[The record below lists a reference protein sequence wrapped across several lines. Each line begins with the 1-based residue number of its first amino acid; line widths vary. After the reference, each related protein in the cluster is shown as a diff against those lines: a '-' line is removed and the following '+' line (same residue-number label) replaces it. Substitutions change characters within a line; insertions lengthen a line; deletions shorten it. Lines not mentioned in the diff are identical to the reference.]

1 MEMATLSERRLLIWD
16 LQKKLLA
23 LNVNQLRAVASAL
36 DDGQGEKPVDTS
48 SFTEPELYDFIIDFA
63 KSEKLRSLEDEGLS
77 RLLFLNEAID
87 DLLKNNDSTLALPGS
102 ALPAQGGDSASTPL
116 EDIPLTQPGDAS
128 PATHTDTSTT
138 SSDLGI
144 PAVDRDST
152 ITRDSVTKSKRA
164 SKLST
169 ASDQVIRLSD
179 VTTLLPRR
187 EFKLFG
193 GQLSDSGSELPYN
206 SICKQINE
214 GLQEGFT
221 ESEVIRTVIKC
232 TKPGT
237 FREMLTNR
245 DDLTVDELKS
255 FLKSHIRE
263 KSSSE
268 LFQELS
274 STRQQDKETPQQFM
288 YRLMGLK
295 QRVLFASQ
303 QFGAAF
309 SYDKKLVQGTFLHTL
324 YQGLNE
330 KNTHIRGDLRPY
342 ATDFQ
347 VTDDVLLEQITKSTN
362 EEAERLKRLGTVTK
376 ARPVTVSSALQG
388 DTDQVDCSKLTTCDK
403 KEDNHTAI
411 LALTAQVSALTKH
424 LEKMS
429 QTPDSEAKGG
439 THQTPI
445 NTHQTHGVNTK
456 GRCHECVN
464 KGRASCFHCFVCGQ
478 EGHRAIGCLKK
489 KRPGNGTWSPERG
502 SQ

>member
-1 MEMATLSERRLLIWD
+1 MATLSERRLLIWD
-16 LQKKLLA
+16 LQKKLPA
-23 LNVNQLRAVASAL
+23 LNANQLQTLASAV

-48 SFTEPELYDFIIDFA
+48 SFAEPELYDFIIDFA
-63 KSEKLRSLEDEGLS
+63 KSEKLKSLEDEGLS

-87 DLLKNNDSTLALPGS
+87 DLLTNNDSTPAPPGS

-116 EDIPLTQPGDAS
+116 EDITLTQPGDAS
-128 PATHTDTSTT
+128 PATHTGTSTT
-138 SSDLGI
+138 SRDSGI
-144 PAVDRDST
+144 PVMDRGAT
-152 ITRDSVTKSKRA
+152 ITRDCVTKRRGATKP
-164 SKLST
+164 ST
-169 ASDQVIRLSD
+169 VSDQVVRLTD

-193 GQLSDSGSELPYN
+193 GQLSDSGSELSYN
-206 SICKQINE
+206 SICKQIDE

-221 ESEVIRTVIKC
+221 ESEVIRTVIKI

-237 FREMLTNR
+237 FREMLTNK
-245 DDLTVDELKS
+245 DDLTVDELKR

-274 STRQQDKETPQQFM
+274 SARQQDKETPQQFM

-295 QRVLFASQ
+295 QRVLVASQ
-303 QFGAAF
+303 QSGSEF

-330 KNTHIRGDLRPY
+330 KNTQIRSDLKPY

-376 ARPVTVSSALQG
+376 ARPVTASSALQG
-388 DTDQVDCSKLTTCDK
+388 DTDQAGCSKLNTRDK
-403 KEDNHTAI
+403 EEDNHTAI

-429 QTPDSEAKGG
+429 QTPDSEAEGG
-439 THQTPI
+439 TYQTPT
-445 NTHQTHGVNTK
+445 NTRQAQGVNTK

-464 KGRASCFHCFVCGQ
+464 QRRASCFHCFSCGQ
-478 EGHRAIGCLKK
+478 EGHRAVGCLKK
-489 KRPGNGTWSPERG
+489 KRQGNETWSLGRG
-502 SQ
+502 TQ